1 MTDYNDDYYEPEDDE
16 PSEQEE
22 MLFALI
28 KQAKEQQERT
38 NAVLERLISLADKLE
53 QGEQARNDKLDNAL
67 DKLADIDLQGIVSE
81 TTKQAVNE
89 LVINELKQ
97 GVSRYV
103 TNQNYTIAQ
112 NAQALIGAN
121 NTIIENIKSFADVMA
136 KLKADESDLLE
147 NKVAKKV
154 QNGVEKGITNS
165 LDNASNQINSYLN
178 NIAGGLEVGAGHIQR
193 GVGNIQNG
201 VEQVVAELVNYR
213 EQIASRP
220 RWLMAL
226 GWCVFYTFAITIIAV
241 VTYRMNIPLQSE
253 IKERSQ
259 IIQNQDFRITQQQQQ
274 LNYMNQ
280 ALRTNFSAWED
291 GNLYLRVDRN
301 KCRDINNQNY
311 CMKQ

>member
-1 MTDYNDDYYEPEDDE
+1 
-16 PSEQEE
+16 

-28 KQAKEQQERT
+28 KQAKDQQAT
-38 NAVLERLISLADKLE
+38 VDAVLNRLTTLADTLE
-53 QGEQARNDKLDNAL
+53 KGEQARDDKLDNAL

-89 LVINELKQ
+89 LVVNELKQ

>member
-1 MTDYNDDYYEPEDDE
+1 MTDYDDYYEPDDE
-16 PSEQEE
+16 PNEQEE

-28 KQAKEQQERT
+28 KQAKDLQAT
-38 NAVLERLISLADKLE
+38 VDAVLNRLTTLADTLE
-53 QGEQARNDKLDNAL
+53 KGEQARDDKLDNAL

-89 LVINELKQ
+89 LVVNELKQ

-213 EQIASRP
+213 EQVASRP
-220 RWLMAL
+220 RWMMAL

>member
-1 MTDYNDDYYEPEDDE
+1 
-16 PSEQEE
+16 

-28 KQAKEQQERT
+28 KQAKDQQAT
-38 NAVLERLISLADKLE
+38 VDAVLNRLTTLADTLE
-53 QGEQARNDKLDNAL
+53 KGEQARDDKLDNAL

-89 LVINELKQ
+89 LVVNELKQ

-226 GWCVFYTFAITIIAV
+226 GWCVFYTFAITIIAI

>member
-1 MTDYNDDYYEPEDDE
+1 M
-16 PSEQEE
+16 
-22 MLFALI
+22 
-28 KQAKEQQERT
+28 
-38 NAVLERLISLADKLE
+38 
-53 QGEQARNDKLDNAL
+53 
-67 DKLADIDLQGIVSE
+67 QGIVSE

-89 LVINELKQ
+89 LVVNELKQ

-213 EQIASRP
+213 EQVASRP
-220 RWLMAL
+220 KWLMAL
-226 GWCVFYTFAITIIAV
+226 GWCVFYTFAITIIAI

>member
-1 MTDYNDDYYEPEDDE
+1 MTDYDDYYEPDDE
-16 PSEQEE
+16 PNEQEE

-28 KQAKEQQERT
+28 KQAKDQQAT
-38 NAVLERLISLADKLE
+38 VDAVLNRLTTLADTLE
-53 QGEQARNDKLDNAL
+53 KGEQARDDKLDNAL

-89 LVINELKQ
+89 LVVNELKQ

-220 RWLMAL
+220 RWLMAF
-226 GWCVFYTFAITIIAV
+226 GWCVFYTIALTIIGV
-241 VTYRMNIPLQSE
+241 VTYRVNTPLQSE
-253 IKERSQ
+253 IRERNQ
-259 IIQNQDFRITQQQQQ
+259 IIQNQDYRITQQQQQ

>member
-1 MTDYNDDYYEPEDDE
+1 MTDYDDYYEPDDE
-16 PSEQEE
+16 PNEQEE

-28 KQAKEQQERT
+28 KQAKDQQAT
-38 NAVLERLISLADKLE
+38 VDAVLNRLTTLADTLE
-53 QGEQARNDKLDNAL
+53 KGEQARDDKLDNAL
-67 DKLADIDLQGIVSE
+67 DKLADIDLQGIVSD
-81 TTKQAVNE
+81 TTKQAVSE
-89 LVINELKQ
+89 LVVNELKQ

>member
-1 MTDYNDDYYEPEDDE
+1 MTDYDDYYEPDDE
-16 PSEQEE
+16 PNEQEE

-28 KQAKEQQERT
+28 KQAKDQQAT
-38 NAVLERLISLADKLE
+38 VDAVLNRLTTLADTLE
-53 QGEQARNDKLDNAL
+53 KGEQARDDKLDNAL

-89 LVINELKQ
+89 LVVNELKQ

-201 VEQVVAELVNYR
+201 VEQVVAALVNYR

>member
-1 MTDYNDDYYEPEDDE
+1 MTDYDDYYEPDDE
-16 PSEQEE
+16 PNEQEE

-38 NAVLERLISLADKLE
+38 NAVLERLTNLADKLE
-53 QGEQARNDKLDNAL
+53 QGEQARDDKLDNAL

-89 LVINELKQ
+89 LVVNELKQ

-241 VTYRMNIPLQSE
+241 VTYRMNTPLQSE